1 MSWTPR
7 IAAVCAAL
15 LATACASSPPRSA
28 AEQWVPGAMRVTA
41 LDVPEEVRDLV
52 LTIYPTPQRVEYGD
66 ALLPLEDAVYV
77 DEKSEDFDARL
88 RAAGL
93 DLGWK
98 DLRREGYLI
107 DVSAE
112 DGHAVVLKAARDDAG
127 RRWADQ
133 ALAQITNESRQGGFV
148 RACRVL
154 DMPVFALRGSKH
166 PQAWETRYRAN
177 FAWGAEDD
185 AGTLDRAMTAVYAP
199 GVPLDAS
206 GEGVARALEYFRPWQ
221 DRGVERFAIKFDD
234 EGFALTTESE
244 FRLGSFQSALVLYMR
259 LVRQGLRRHDADAKL
274 YLLPQTYWWND
285 PRFSAF
291 AAAVRNAGG
300 LAEDVGLV
308 VTGPE
313 VISKEIDAGGLA
325 AARRAFGL
333 TETKALVYDNLG
345 RERDWGPLTGRE
357 TALARYADGV
367 FGERG
372 TPVNRLTRLDWLWNP
387 AGYDPERSWRRA
399 VLELAGPADYARFA
413 AACGSFRRG
422 DARGQVSRLV
432 EEFAS
437 QGHGAWRGPVA
448 RDQLVQLLRGDCS
461 RLDESPAGAGE
472 ANRN

>member
-1 MSWTPR
+1 MSWTLR
-7 IAAVCAAL
+7 LAAAGVALAA
-15 LATACASSPPRSA
+15 AACASAAPRSA
-28 AEQWVPGAMRVTA
+28 AEQWVPGSMRIA
-41 LDVPEEVRDLV
+41 DLDVPGEVRDLV
-52 LTIYPTPQRVEYGD
+52 LTVYPTPQRVEYGD

-77 DEKSEDFDARL
+77 DDASPDFDERL

-93 DLGWK
+93 ELGWK

-127 RRWADQ
+127 RRWAEQ
-133 ALAQITNESRQGGFV
+133 ALAQVTLQSSRGRFV

-166 PQAWETRYRAN
+166 PQGWETKYRAN
-177 FAWGAEDD
+177 FAWGAGDD
-185 AGTLDRAMTAVYAP
+185 AGTRDRTMTAVYQP
-199 GVPLDAS
+199 GIPLDAS
-206 GEGVARALEYFRPWQ
+206 GEGVARALEFFREWQ
-221 DRGVERFAIKFDD
+221 DRGVQRFAVKFDD
-234 EGFALTTESE
+234 EGFALTQDSE
-244 FRLGSFQSALVLYMR
+244 FRFGSFPSALVLYMR
-259 LVRQGLRRHDADAKL
+259 LVRQGLRLRDADAKL

-285 PRFSAF
+285 PRYAAF
-291 AAAVRNAGG
+291 AASVRAAGG

-313 VISKEIDAGGLA
+313 IISDEIDAAGLA

-333 TETKALVYDNLG
+333 TETKALIYDNLG

-399 VLELAGPADYARFA
+399 VLELAGPADYARFS
-413 AACGSFRRG
+413 AACRGFRRG
-422 DARGQVSRLV
+422 EARGQVSRLV
-432 EEFAS
+432 EEFAAQS
-437 QGHGAWRGPVA
+437 GAWRGPVA
-448 RDQLVQLLRGDCS
+448 RQQLVQLLRGDCE
-461 RLDESPAGAGE
+461 RLEELPATAGE
-472 ANRN
+472 AKRN